1 MLKNIKQGMFPFLIG
16 FSALSVS
23 ASAAF
28 YSVSGLSKL
37 FAGASLEV
45 IIMAGSLEFAK
56 LVTASLL
63 YQYWDTINKS
73 LRIYLSIATIILV
86 LITSMGIYGFL
97 SAAYQ
102 ETYSKLSAVENQK
115 GFIQKKIEFYQN
127 DVDRYDE
134 EIKRI
139 SSNISTLS
147 NAKASTIQVR
157 DTSVSG
163 GFRQTIS
170 TTELRMAQGRINIE
184 EENRKLAQEKRT
196 VASDSLQ
203 KFQLQVLELDNNNEV
218 AGELGPLQYLSGLTG
233 APMDKII
240 NWLLLIIIFVFD
252 PLAISLVI
260 AANFA
265 FAQAYPKKKYKENLY
280 GEKVEDKFSEWDDL
294 DDDEYPLPNKDL
306 TKAAIEFE
314 VKDAEEIK
322 TQDEFMEN
330 LDNLEKIKDWEAAEK
345 RMKIIGQNGND
356 GEHYSELD
364 SNKDGKVDSNELL
377 KAKQE
382 LKLLKNSII
391 GVTRSSNKVDKA
403 LKRIK
408 ILENIISTLDD
419 DLTKIY

>member
-1 MLKNIKQGMFPFLIG
+1 MKQIKQGMFPFLIG

-23 ASAAF
+23 VSAAF

-63 YQYWDTINKS
+63 YQYWDTINKT
-73 LRIYLSIATIILV
+73 LRTYLSIATLVLV

-102 ETYSKLSAVENQK
+102 ETYSKLSVVENQK
-115 GFIQKKIEFYQN
+115 GFIQQKIDFYQN
-127 DVDRYDE
+127 DVTRYDT
-134 EIKRI
+134 EIERI

-170 TTELRMAQGRINIE
+170 TTELRMAQNRINIE
-184 EENRKLAQEKRT
+184 EENRKLAQSKRI

-203 KFQLQVLELDNNNEV
+203 KFQLQVLELDNNTEV
-218 AGELGPLQYLSGLTG
+218 AGELGPLQYLSSLTG
-233 APMDKII
+233 YPMDKII
-240 NWLLLIIIFVFD
+240 NILLLIIIFVFD
-252 PLAISLVI
+252 PLAISLVV

-265 FAQAYPKKKYKENLY
+265 FDQANKKTIY
-280 GEKVEDKFSEWDDL
+280 
-294 DDDEYPLPNKDL
+294 DEYEDPFEEDESHSDHLYEEPNISKIKESIGELEVIDV
-306 TKAAIEFE
+306 EE
-314 VKDAEEIK
+314 VKPRSPYSS
-322 TQDEFMEN
+322 
-330 LDNLEKIKDWEAAEK
+330 
-345 RMKIIGQNGND
+345 RMDIIGQNGND

-364 SNKDGKVDSNELL
+364 LNKDGIVSKVEIKQAEKRLKEINKTKKDNNLSKEWLL
-377 KAKQE
+377 KLEKE
-382 LKLLKNSII
+382 SRSLKNKLDE
-391 GVTRSSNKVDKA
+391 N
-403 LKRIK
+403 IK
-408 ILENIISTLDD
+408 I
-419 DLTKIY
+419 Y

>member
-1 MLKNIKQGMFPFLIG
+1 MFPFLIA

-63 YQYWDTINKS
+63 YQYWDTINKT
-73 LRIYLSIATIILV
+73 LRTYLSIATIVLV

-102 ETYSKLSAVENQK
+102 ETYSKLSAIENQK
-115 GFIQKKIEFYQN
+115 GFIQQKIDFYQN
-127 DVDRYDE
+127 DVTRYDT
-134 EIKRI
+134 EIERI

-147 NAKASTIQVR
+147 NAKASSIEVR
-157 DTSVSG
+157 DTTVSG
-163 GFRQTIS
+163 GIRRTIS
-170 TTELRMAQGRINIE
+170 TTELRMAQNRINTE
-184 EENRKLAQEKRT
+184 EENRKLTQEKRT
-196 VASDSLQ
+196 IASDSLQ

-233 APMDKII
+233 ISMDRII

-252 PLAISLVI
+252 PLAISLVV

-265 FAQAYPKKKYKENLY
+265 FGQAYPRKKYRENLY
-280 GEKVEDKFSEWDDL
+280 GEKIEDIK
-294 DDDEYPLPNKDL
+294 
-306 TKAAIEFE
+306 

-322 TQDEFMEN
+322 TPEEFEKN
-330 LDNLEKIKDWEAAEK
+330 LDNIEKIKKWEAAEK
-345 RMKIIGQNGND
+345 RMEIIGQNGND
-356 GEHYSELD
+356 GDHYSKLD
-364 SNKDGKVDSNELL
+364 LNQDGIVSKAEIKQAEKRLKEINQTKKDNNLSREWLL
-377 KAKQE
+377 KLEKE
-382 LKLLKNSII
+382 SRLLKN
-391 GVTRSSNKVDKA
+391 KLD
-403 LKRIK
+403 
-408 ILENIISTLDD
+408 EN
-419 DLTKIY
+419 TKIY

>member
-1 MLKNIKQGMFPFLIG
+1 MKDTQQNTLGVLGKIKQGMFPFLIG

-63 YQYWDTINKS
+63 YQYWGTINKT
-73 LRIYLSIATIILV
+73 LRTYLSIATVILV

-102 ETYSKLSAVENQK
+102 ETYSKLTAVENQK
-115 GFIQKKIEFYQN
+115 GFIQQKIDFYQN

-147 NAKASTIQVR
+147 NAKATSIQVR
-157 DTSVSG
+157 DTTVSG

-170 TTELRMAQGRINIE
+170 TTELRMAQNRINIE
-184 EENRKLAQEKRT
+184 EENRKLAQQKRT
-196 VASDSLQ
+196 IASDSLQ

-233 APMDKII
+233 TPMDKII

-265 FAQAYPKKKYKENLY
+265 FEKAYPKKKYKENLY
-280 GEKVEDKFSEWDDL
+280 GELVDDFSEWGDL
-294 DDDEYPLPNKDL
+294 ED
-306 TKAAIEFE
+306 IE

-330 LDNLEKIKDWEAAEK
+330 LDKLEKIKDWEAAER
-345 RMKIIGQNGND
+345 RMEIIGQNGND

-364 SNKDGKVDSNELL
+364 LNQDGVIDENEIKLAKSKLELL
-377 KAKQE
+377 QNS
-382 LKLLKNSII
+382 LKKSLSGFRRRRTKEEIDKINKSLLEDEDDESII
-391 GVTRSSNKVDKA
+391 
-403 LKRIK
+403 
-408 ILENIISTLDD
+408 
-419 DLTKIY
+419 Y

>member
-1 MLKNIKQGMFPFLIG
+1 MFPFLIG

-23 ASAAF
+23 TSAAF

-63 YQYWDTINKS
+63 YQYWDTINKT
-73 LRIYLSIATIILV
+73 LRTYLSIATVVLV

-115 GFIQKKIEFYQN
+115 GFIQQKIDFYQN
-127 DVDRYDE
+127 DVTRYDT
-134 EIKRI
+134 EIERI

-170 TTELRMAQGRINIE
+170 TTELRMAQSRINIE
-184 EENRKLAQEKRT
+184 EENRKLAQSKRIIS
-196 VASDSLQ
+196 SDSLQ
-203 KFQLQVLELDNNNEV
+203 KFQLQVLELDNNTEV
-218 AGELGPLQYLSGLTG
+218 AGELGPLQYLSSLTG
-233 APMDKII
+233 YSMDKII
-240 NWLLLIIIFVFD
+240 NVLLLIIIFVFD

-265 FAQAYPKKKYKENLY
+265 FDQAYPKRKYRDNLY
-280 GEKVEDKFSEWDDL
+280 GEKIED
-294 DDDEYPLPNKDL
+294 
-306 TKAAIEFE
+306 IE

-322 TQDEFMEN
+322 TLEEFEKN
-330 LDNLEKIKDWEAAEK
+330 LDNIEKIKKWEAAEQ
-345 RMKIIGQNGND
+345 RMEVIGQNGND
-356 GEHYSELD
+356 GEHYSKYDL
-364 SNKDGKVDSNELL
+364 NKDGIIDANE
-377 KAKQE
+377 KNRIIKQI
-382 LKLLKNSII
+382 KNIK
-391 GVTRSSNKVDKA
+391 NKVGGNLQSHPEK
-403 LKRIK
+403 LKEVQR
-408 ILENIISTLDD
+408 LEKVLSSKFLDD
-419 DLTKIY
+419 GLTKTY

>member
-1 MLKNIKQGMFPFLIG
+1 MKDTQQNTMGVLGKIKKGMFPFLIA

-63 YQYWDTINKS
+63 YQYWSTINKT
-73 LRIYLSIATIILV
+73 LRTYLAISTVVLV

-102 ETYSKLSAVENQK
+102 ETYSKLSTIENQK
-115 GFIQKKIEFYQN
+115 GFIQKKVDFYQN
-127 DVDRYDE
+127 DVNRYDE

-170 TTELRMAQGRINIE
+170 TTELRMAQNRINIE
-184 EENRKLAQEKRT
+184 EENRKLAQSKRT
-196 VASDSLQ
+196 IASDSLQ
-203 KFQLQVLELDNNNEV
+203 KFQLQVLSLDNNNEV
-218 AGELGPLQYLSGLTG
+218 AGELGPLQYLSSLTG
-233 APMDKII
+233 YPMGKII
-240 NWLLLIIIFVFD
+240 NILLLIIIFVFD
-252 PLAISLVI
+252 PLAISLVV

-265 FAQAYPKKKYKENLY
+265 FDKAYPKRKYKENLY
-280 GEKVEDKFSEWDDL
+280 GERVED
-294 DDDEYPLPNKDL
+294 
-306 TKAAIEFE
+306 II

-322 TQDEFMEN
+322 TNKEFMDN
-330 LDNLEKIKDWEAAEK
+330 LDKIEKIKDWEEAEQ
-345 RMKIIGQNGND
+345 RMNIIGQNGND
-356 GEHYSELD
+356 GEHYSEWDL
-364 SNKDGKVDSNELL
+364 NGDGKVDIKDRLL
-377 KAKQE
+377 MISKLKSLQKE
-382 LKLLKNSII
+382 FKGSMKNKLLK
-391 GVTRSSNKVDKA
+391 
-403 LKRIK
+403 
-408 ILENIISTLDD
+408 LEKEIHNMDVRR
-419 DLTKIY
+419 K

>member
-1 MLKNIKQGMFPFLIG
+1 MKDTQQNTLGVLGKIKKGMFPFLIA

-56 LVTASLL
+56 LITASLL
-63 YQYWDTINKS
+63 YQYWDTINKT
-73 LRIYLSIATIILV
+73 LRTYLAISTVVLV

-102 ETYSKLSAVENQK
+102 ETYSKLSTIENQK
-115 GFIQKKIEFYQN
+115 GFIQKKVDFYQN
-127 DVDRYDE
+127 DVNRYDE

-170 TTELRMAQGRINIE
+170 TTELRMAQNRINIE
-184 EENRKLAQEKRT
+184 EENRKLAQSKRT
-196 VASDSLQ
+196 IASDSLQ
-203 KFQLQVLELDNNNEV
+203 KFQLQVLSLDNNNEV
-218 AGELGPLQYLSGLTG
+218 AGELGPLQYLSSLTG
-233 APMDKII
+233 YPMGKII
-240 NWLLLIIIFVFD
+240 NILLLIIIFVFD
-252 PLAISLVI
+252 PLAISLVV

-265 FAQAYPKKKYKENLY
+265 FDKAYPKRKYKENLY
-280 GEKVEDKFSEWDDL
+280 GERVED
-294 DDDEYPLPNKDL
+294 
-306 TKAAIEFE
+306 II

-322 TQDEFMEN
+322 TNKEFMDN
-330 LDNLEKIKDWEAAEK
+330 LDKIEKIKDWEEAEQ
-345 RMKIIGQNGND
+345 RMNIIGQNGND
-356 GEHYSELD
+356 GEHYSEWDL
-364 SNKDGKVDSNELL
+364 NGDGKVDIKDRLL
-377 KAKQE
+377 MISKLKSLQKE
-382 LKLLKNSII
+382 FKGSMKNKLLK
-391 GVTRSSNKVDKA
+391 
-403 LKRIK
+403 
-408 ILENIISTLDD
+408 LEKEIHNMNVRR
-419 DLTKIY
+419 K

>member
-1 MLKNIKQGMFPFLIG
+1 MQHNTVGVLGKIKKGMFPFLIA

-56 LVTASLL
+56 LITASLL
-63 YQYWDTINKS
+63 YQYWNTINKT
-73 LRIYLSIATIILV
+73 LRTYLAISTVVLV

-102 ETYSKLSAVENQK
+102 ETYSKLTAVENQK
-115 GFIQKKIEFYQN
+115 GFIQQKIDFYQN

-147 NAKASTIQVR
+147 NAKATSIQVR
-157 DTSVSG
+157 DTTVSG

-170 TTELRMAQGRINIE
+170 TTELRMAQNRINIE

-196 VASDSLQ
+196 IASDSLQ

-233 APMDKII
+233 ISMDKII
-240 NWLLLIIIFVFD
+240 NWLLLVIIFVFD

-265 FAQAYPKKKYKENLY
+265 FAHAYPKKKYKENLY
-280 GEKVEDKFSEWDDL
+280 GEYYEDKFSEWDNLED
-294 DDDEYPLPNKDL
+294 
-306 TKAAIEFE
+306 IE

-330 LDNLEKIKDWEAAEK
+330 LDNLEKVRDWEAAEK
-345 RMKIIGQNGND
+345 RMEIIGQNGND
-356 GEHYSELD
+356 GEHYSGLD
-364 SNKDGKVDSNELL
+364 LNQDGIVDQKEIETAIDKIKRLENRLNDPLSSWRSNKIKKEIE
-377 KAKQE
+377 E
-382 LKLLKNSII
+382 LKSQLDNEDN
-391 GVTRSSNKVDKA
+391 T
-403 LKRIK
+403 IK
-408 ILENIISTLDD
+408 T
-419 DLTKIY
+419 Y

>member
-1 MLKNIKQGMFPFLIG
+1 MLKKLKQGMFPFLIG

-73 LRIYLSIATIILV
+73 LRTYLSIATIILV

-102 ETYSKLSAVENQK
+102 ETYSKLTAVENQK
-115 GFIQKKIEFYQN
+115 GFIQQKIDFYQN
-127 DVDRYDE
+127 DVTRYDE

-139 SSNISTLS
+139 SGNISTLS
-147 NAKASTIQVR
+147 NAKATSIQVR
-157 DTSVSG
+157 DTTVSG

-170 TTELRMAQGRINIE
+170 TTELRMAQSRINIE

-196 VASDSLQ
+196 IASDSLQ

-233 APMDKII
+233 TPMDKII

-265 FAQAYPKKKYKENLY
+265 FEKAYPKKKYRENLY
-280 GEKVEDKFSEWDDL
+280 GEKVEL
-294 DDDEYPLPNKDL
+294 DEEDYPLPNEDL
-306 TKAAIEFE
+306 TKAAMEFE
-314 VKDAEEIK
+314 VKDAEEIT

-330 LDNLEKIKDWEAAEK
+330 LDKLEKIKDWEAAEK
-345 RMKIIGQNGND
+345 RMEIIGQNGND

-364 SNKDGKVDSNELL
+364 LNQDGIVDQEEIETAIDKIEKLKGRLSDPLSSWRSNKIKKEIE
-377 KAKQE
+377 E
-382 LKLLKNSII
+382 LKSQ
-391 GVTRSSNKVDKA
+391 
-403 LKRIK
+403 
-408 ILENIISTLDD
+408 LDD
-419 DLTKIY
+419 EDDTIKTY

>member
-1 MLKNIKQGMFPFLIG
+1 MFPFLIG

-45 IIMAGSLEFAK
+45 IIMAGSLEFSK

-63 YQYWDTINKS
+63 YQYWGTINKT
-73 LRIYLSIATIILV
+73 LRTYLSIATIILV

-147 NAKASTIQVR
+147 NAKASSIQVR

-163 GFRQTIS
+163 GFRTTIS
-170 TTELRMAQGRINIE
+170 TTELRMAQSRINIE

-196 VASDSLQ
+196 IASDSLQ

-233 APMDKII
+233 TPMDKII

-252 PLAISLVI
+252 PLAISLVV

-265 FAQAYPKKKYKENLY
+265 FDQAYPKRKYKENLY
-280 GEKVEDKFSEWDDL
+280 GEEVEL
-294 DDDEYPLPNKDL
+294 DEEDYPLPNEAL
-306 TKAAIEFE
+306 TKAAMGFE
-314 VKDAEEIK
+314 VKDAEEMT
-322 TQDEFMEN
+322 TQEEFMKN
-330 LDNLEKIKDWEAAEK
+330 LDNLEKIKDWEAAER
-345 RMKIIGQNGND
+345 RMEIIGQNGND

-364 SNKDGKVDSNELL
+364 LNKDGVVDQEEIEKAQARINEIKKL
-377 KAKQE
+377 KGGDLIPNSSWDKEIQA
-382 LKLLKNSII
+382 LKNQ
-391 GVTRSSNKVDKA
+391 
-403 LKRIK
+403 IK
-408 ILENIISTLDD
+408 NNLNND
-419 DLTKIY
+419 DLTKTY

>member
-1 MLKNIKQGMFPFLIG
+1 MFPFLIG

-37 FAGASLEV
+37 FAGASVEV

-63 YQYWDTINKS
+63 YQYWDTINKT
-73 LRIYLSIATIILV
+73 LRTYLSIATIILV

-102 ETYSKLSAVENQK
+102 ETYSKLSAIENQK
-115 GFIQKKIEFYQN
+115 GFIQQKINFYQN
-127 DVDRYDE
+127 DVTRYDT
-134 EIKRI
+134 EIERI

-147 NAKASTIQVR
+147 NAKASSIQVR
-157 DTSVSG
+157 DTTVSG

-170 TTELRMAQGRINIE
+170 TTELRMAQSRINIE

-196 VASDSLQ
+196 IASDSLQ

-233 APMDKII
+233 TPMDKII

-265 FAQAYPKKKYKENLY
+265 FAQAYPKKKYRENLY
-280 GEKVEDKFSEWDDL
+280 GEK
-294 DDDEYPLPNKDL
+294 
-306 TKAAIEFE
+306 IENIE

-322 TQDEFMEN
+322 TQDEFMAN
-330 LDNLEKIKDWEAAEK
+330 LDNLEKIKDWEAAER
-345 RMKIIGQNGND
+345 RMEIIGQNGND
-356 GEHYSELD
+356 GEHYDQLD
-364 SNKDGKVDSNELL
+364 VNKDGKV
-377 KAKQE
+377 
-382 LKLLKNSII
+382 
-391 GVTRSSNKVDKA
+391 NKVDEVIA
-403 LKRIK
+403 QRRINE
-408 ILENIISTLDD
+408 IENILNTSSLTQETKIGLKKEKKLLINKLDE
-419 DLTKIY
+419 LTKIY

>member
-1 MLKNIKQGMFPFLIG
+1 MKQIKQGMFPFLIG

-23 ASAAF
+23 VSAAF

-63 YQYWDTINKS
+63 YQYWDTINKT
-73 LRIYLSIATIILV
+73 LRTYLSIATLVLV

-115 GFIQKKIEFYQN
+115 GFIQQKIDFYQN
-127 DVDRYDE
+127 DVTRYDT
-134 EIKRI
+134 EIERI

-170 TTELRMAQGRINIE
+170 TTELRMAQNRINIE
-184 EENRKLAQEKRT
+184 EENRKLAQSKRI

-203 KFQLQVLELDNNNEV
+203 KFQLQVLELDNNTEV
-218 AGELGPLQYLSGLTG
+218 AGELGPLQYLSSLTG
-233 APMDKII
+233 YPMDKII
-240 NWLLLIIIFVFD
+240 NILLLIIIFVFD
-252 PLAISLVI
+252 PLAISLVV

-265 FAQAYPKKKYKENLY
+265 FDQANKKTIY
-280 GEKVEDKFSEWDDL
+280 
-294 DDDEYPLPNKDL
+294 DEYEDPFEEDESHSDHLYEEPNISKIKESIGELEVIDV
-306 TKAAIEFE
+306 EE
-314 VKDAEEIK
+314 VKPRSPYSS
-322 TQDEFMEN
+322 
-330 LDNLEKIKDWEAAEK
+330 
-345 RMKIIGQNGND
+345 RMDIIGQNGND

-364 SNKDGKVDSNELL
+364 LNKDGIVSKVEIKQAEKRLKEINKTKKDNNLSKEWLL
-377 KAKQE
+377 KLEKE
-382 LKLLKNSII
+382 SRSLKNKLDE
-391 GVTRSSNKVDKA
+391 N
-403 LKRIK
+403 IK
-408 ILENIISTLDD
+408 I
-419 DLTKIY
+419 Y

>member
-1 MLKNIKQGMFPFLIG
+1 MFPFLIG

-63 YQYWDTINKS
+63 YQYWDTINKT
-73 LRIYLSIATIILV
+73 LRTYLSIATIILV

-102 ETYSKLSAVENQK
+102 ETYSKLTAVENQK
-115 GFIQKKIEFYQN
+115 GFIQQKIDFYQN

-147 NAKASTIQVR
+147 NAKATSIQVR
-157 DTSVSG
+157 DTTVSG

-170 TTELRMAQGRINIE
+170 TTELRMAQNRINIE

-196 VASDSLQ
+196 IASDSLQ

-233 APMDKII
+233 ISMDKII
-240 NWLLLIIIFVFD
+240 NWLLLVIIFVFD

-280 GEKVEDKFSEWDDL
+280 GEYYEDKFSEWDNLED
-294 DDDEYPLPNKDL
+294 
-306 TKAAIEFE
+306 IE

-330 LDNLEKIKDWEAAEK
+330 LDNLEKVRDWEAAEK
-345 RMKIIGQNGND
+345 RMEIIGQNGND
-356 GEHYSELD
+356 GEHYSGLD
-364 SNKDGKVDSNELL
+364 LNQDGIVDQKEIETAIDKIKRLENRLNDPLSSWRSNKIKKEIE
-377 KAKQE
+377 E
-382 LKLLKNSII
+382 LKSQLDNEDN
-391 GVTRSSNKVDKA
+391 T
-403 LKRIK
+403 IK
-408 ILENIISTLDD
+408 T
-419 DLTKIY
+419 Y

>member
-1 MLKNIKQGMFPFLIG
+1 MFPFLIG
-16 FSALSVS
+16 LSALSVS

-63 YQYWDTINKS
+63 YQYWDIINKT
-73 LRIYLSIATIILV
+73 LRTYLSIATIILV

-102 ETYSKLSAVENQK
+102 ETYSKLSIVENQK
-115 GFIQKKIEFYQN
+115 DFIQQKVEFYQS
-127 DVDRYDE
+127 DVNRYDE

-170 TTELRMAQGRINIE
+170 TTELRMAQNRINIE
-184 EENRKLAQEKRT
+184 EENRKLAQQKRI

-203 KFQLQVLELDNNNEV
+203 KFQLQVLELDNNTEV
-218 AGELGPLQYLSGLTG
+218 AGELGPLQYLSSLTG
-233 APMDKII
+233 YSMDKII
-240 NWLLLIIIFVFD
+240 NILLLIIIFVFD
-252 PLAISLVI
+252 PLAISLVV

-265 FAQAYPKKKYKENLY
+265 FDKAYPKKKYKENLY
-280 GEKVEDKFSEWDDL
+280 GEEVEDKFSEWDNLED
-294 DDDEYPLPNKDL
+294 
-306 TKAAIEFE
+306 IE
-314 VKDAEEIK
+314 VKDAEEMK
-322 TQDEFMEN
+322 TQEEFIKN
-330 LDNLEKIKDWEAAEK
+330 LDKLEKIRDWEAAER
-345 RMKIIGQNGND
+345 RMEIIGQNGND

-364 SNKDGKVDSNELL
+364 LNKDGKIDQKEI
-377 KAKQE
+377 KF
-382 LKLLKNSII
+382 
-391 GVTRSSNKVDKA
+391 A

-408 ILENIISTLDD
+408 QIKNTKGGDLKPNSEIERELKSLKKLIDD
-419 DLTKIY
+419 SNDLTKTY

>member
-1 MLKNIKQGMFPFLIG
+1 MKDTQQNTMGVLGKIKKGMFPFLIA

-56 LVTASLL
+56 LITASLL
-63 YQYWDTINKS
+63 YQYWNTINKT
-73 LRIYLSIATIILV
+73 LRTYLAVSTVILV

-102 ETYSKLSAVENQK
+102 ETYSKLSTIENQK
-115 GFIQKKIEFYQN
+115 GFIQKKIDFYQN
-127 DVDRYDE
+127 DVNRYDE

-170 TTELRMAQGRINIE
+170 TTELRMAQSRINIE
-184 EENRKLAQEKRT
+184 EENRKLAQSKRT
-196 VASDSLQ
+196 IASDSLQ
-203 KFQLQVLELDNNNEV
+203 KFQLQVLELDNNTEV
-218 AGELGPLQYLSGLTG
+218 AGELGPLQYLSSLTG
-233 APMDKII
+233 YSMDKII
-240 NWLLLIIIFVFD
+240 NVLLLIIIFVFD

-265 FAQAYPKKKYKENLY
+265 FDKAYPKRKYRENLY
-280 GEKVEDKFSEWDDL
+280 GEEVEL
-294 DDDEYPLPNKDL
+294 DEEDYPLSNEAL
-306 TKAAIEFE
+306 TRAAMEFE

-322 TQDEFMEN
+322 TQDEFMKN
-330 LDNLEKIKDWEAAEK
+330 LDNLEKIKDWEEAEK
-345 RMKIIGQNGND
+345 RMNIIGQNGND

-364 SNKDGKVDSNELL
+364 LNKDGKVDIKDRLL
-377 KAKQE
+377 
-382 LKLLKNSII
+382 
-391 GVTRSSNKVDKA
+391 
-403 LKRIK
+403 
-408 ILENIISTLDD
+408 IISKLKSLQKEFKGNIKGKLVEFEKELHNMDVR
-419 DLTKIY
+419 KE